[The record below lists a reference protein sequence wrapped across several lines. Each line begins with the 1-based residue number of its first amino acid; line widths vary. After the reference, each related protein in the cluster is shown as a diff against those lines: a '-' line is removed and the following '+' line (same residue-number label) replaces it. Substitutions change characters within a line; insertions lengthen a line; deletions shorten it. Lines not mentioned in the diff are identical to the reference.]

1 MKNLTDKQQGFVDAK
16 IAGMKTPAAAIA
28 AGYSPVSASVQGNAL
43 MQRADVKSAIAAG
56 KRMAKQTNGR
66 RGNAVEEEE
75 VDDNPKNRMPKDKYT
90 DAKEFLTDAM
100 NHKHLPVAARAEY
113 AKALMP
119 YQHARI
125 GETGKKEKAKD
136 RAKEIVGRG
145 NGRGVFGT
153 KGPPQLRVVGE

>member
-1 MKNLTDKQQGFVDAK
+1 MTRLTDKQQAFVHNK
-16 IAGMKTPAAAIA
+16 VAGMKSPEAAVA
-28 AGYSPVSASVQGNAL
+28 AGYSPVSARIQATQL
-43 MQRADVKSAIAAG
+43 MARADIKTAIAAA
-56 KRMAKQTNGR
+56 KRMHKATNGTPAPR
-66 RGNAVEEEE
+66 EADDD

-125 GETGKKEKAKD
+125 GETGKKDKAKD
-136 RAKEIVGRG
+136 RAKEIVAEGG
-145 NGRGVFGT
+145 KRGVYT
-153 KGPPQLRVVGE
+153 PKGPPRLRVVGE